1 MGPAVSAQRSEEDA
15 PGSKRGLQ
23 AVPGPSWPCSK
34 HRAIHLLL
42 RKCTDMGTENLH
54 FIPGLLAPSMEDSCG
69 LMKLD
74 TEARFQ

>member
-1 MGPAVSAQRSEEDA
+1 MGSQALEMPAHGVSMLLKHDA
-15 PGSKRGLQ
+15 
-23 AVPGPSWPCSK
+23 
-34 HRAIHLLL
+34 RAIHLLL